1 MKSFINKQ
9 TIFDSLI
16 SNIFVREF
24 EKYTNDGI
32 SYCAFSEEISV
43 YGNDNEILEGYT
55 KFV

>member
-1 MKSFINKQ
+1 MKSFKNKQ

-43 YGNDNEILEGYT
+43 YDNDNEILEGYT